1 MRPTWG
7 YKLYDNSGN
16 FLKNGITSK
25 TIPET
30 RYTKYFMEDKI
41 MKSKEL
47 FPNRLEAW
55 KWEYQQNKTLR
66 GLLNLNMH

>member
-1 MRPTWG
+1 
-7 YKLYDNSGN
+7 
-16 FLKNGITSK
+16 
-25 TIPET
+25 
-30 RYTKYFMEDKI
+30 